1 MCAGFWSFDLKR
13 IKKIKALMKYERPKL
28 RRYAQKRSLFLMKT
42 EFLAEI
48 SFHFRL
54 LYFVRALDRHF
65 SPLQLYC
72 EWTQI
77 CFYSHMFR
85 LNYPLGIA
93 WPQKCQIKTSLA
105 WYEASFGKSAGT
117 IASVEAQFAK
127 WSALLFTF
135 TRARKPQRLKAL
147 SVCTLWDSYSVCI
160 CDIQVRKFKNY
171 KFKNLKVCFCM
182 VIVLS
187 GSKKLL
193 YRTGL

>member
-1 MCAGFWSFDLKR
+1 
-13 IKKIKALMKYERPKL
+13 MKYERPKL

-105 WYEASFGKSAGT
+105 
-117 IASVEAQFAK
+117 
-127 WSALLFTF
+127 
-135 TRARKPQRLKAL
+135 
-147 SVCTLWDSYSVCI
+147 
-160 CDIQVRKFKNY
+160 
-171 KFKNLKVCFCM
+171 
-182 VIVLS
+182 
-187 GSKKLL
+187 
-193 YRTGL
+193 